1 MPTPGSLLEG
11 RATPAATAAYAR
23 EATAAKG
30 HFREALGV
38 TVSSLGIGT
47 YLGRDD
53 DWTDGAYTV
62 AVRRA
67 LQLGINVVDSAINY
81 RNQRSERAVGRA
93 LLQGGMPR
101 ERVVV
106 CTKGGF
112 LPFDGA
118 RPRDPRSFVEETYV
132 RPGLLRWDEVVDGVH
147 CLSPRFLSDQ
157 IDRSRRNLG
166 VATIDLYYLHNPE
179 TQLGEVPRDEFLR
192 RLRAAF
198 AELERACD
206 EQRIAA
212 YGTAT
217 WNGYRLPEDD
227 PEHLSL
233 KDVLACAR
241 EVAGERHRFRAV
253 QLPFNL
259 EMDEAASLPN
269 QGGRTLLQA
278 AAEAGIAVLAS
289 APVLQGRLAHLSPA
303 ERARLSGLD
312 TDAQRALQFVRG
324 TKGIT
329 CALVGTRSVAHLE
342 ENAAVARI
350 APAA

>member
-1 MPTPGSLLEG
+1 MPTPVLSLDG
-11 RATPAATAAYAR
+11 RATPFATQAYAR
-23 EATAAKG
+23 ESRAAAG
-30 HFREALGV
+30 HFREALGL

-53 DWTDGAYTV
+53 DRTDAAYV
-62 AVRRA
+62 DAVHRA
-67 LQLGINVVDSAINY
+67 LQLGINVVDTAIHY

-93 LLQGGMPR
+93 LRECGVPR
-101 ERVVV
+101 DRVLV

-112 LPFDGA
+112 LPFDGS

-132 RPGLLRWDEVVDGVH
+132 RPGVLRWEEVVDGVH

-166 VATIDLYYLHNPE
+166 LATIDLYYLHNVE
-179 TQLGEVPRDEFLR
+179 TQLGDVSRAEFLR

-217 WNGYRLPEDD
+217 WSGYRVPEDEA
-227 PEHLSL
+227 EHLSL
-233 KDVLACAR
+233 DDVVDCAR
-241 EVAGERHRFRAV
+241 EVGGARHRFRAV

-269 QGGRTLLQA
+269 QRGRTLLQA
-278 AAEAGIAVLAS
+278 AAELGIAVLAS

-303 ERARLSGLD
+303 ERERLSGLD
-312 TDAQRALQFVRG
+312 TDAQRALQFVRA

-329 CALVGTRSVAHLE
+329 CALVGTKSVAHVE
-342 ENAAVARI
+342 ENAAVAQI

>member
-1 MPTPGSLLEG
+1 MPTPVSPLPG
-11 RATPAATAAYAR
+11 RATPSATAAYAR
-23 EATAAKG
+23 EARAAAG

-38 TVSSLGIGT
+38 AVSSLGIGT

-53 DWTDGAYTV
+53 DHTDGAYV
-62 AVRRA
+62 GAVGRA
-67 LQLGINVVDSAINY
+67 LQLGINVIDSAINY

-93 LLQGGMPR
+93 LRESGVPR
-101 ERVVV
+101 ERVLV

-132 RPGLLRWDEVVDGVH
+132 RPGLLRWEEVVDGVH
-147 CLSPRFLSDQ
+147 CLSPRFLEDQ
-157 IDRSRRNLG
+157 IDRSWRNLG

-179 TQLGEVPRDEFLR
+179 TQLGEVPREEFLR

-206 EQRIAA
+206 DQRIAA

-217 WNGYRLPEDD
+217 WNGYRLPDDD
-227 PEHLSL
+227 PEHLSID
-233 KDVLACAR
+233 DVLACAR
-241 EVAGERHRFRAV
+241 EVAGARHRFRAV

-278 AAEAGIAVLAS
+278 AAEAGIAALAS
-289 APVLQGRLAHLSPA
+289 VPVLQGRLAHLSPP
-303 ERARLSGLD
+303 ERARLAGLD
-312 TDAQRALQFVRG
+312 TDAPRALPVVRP
-324 TKGIT
+324 TPRIT
-329 CALVGTRSVAHLE
+329 C
-342 ENAAVARI
+342 
-350 APAA
+350 PP

>member
-1 MPTPGSLLEG
+1 MPTPAPLLEG
-11 RATPAATAAYAR
+11 RATPSSTAAYAR
-23 EATAAKG
+23 DSRLPDG
-30 HFREALGV
+30 HFREAMGV
-38 TVSSLGIGT
+38 TVSSVGIGT

-53 DWTDGAYTV
+53 DRTDAAYEE
-62 AVRRA
+62 ALRRA

-93 LLQGGMPR
+93 LRAGIVPR

-112 LPFDGA
+112 LPFDSV
-118 RPRDPRSFVEETYV
+118 RPRDPRSFIEETYV

-147 CLSPRFLSDQ
+147 SLSPRFLADQ

-179 TQLGEVPRDEFLR
+179 TQLGEVARDEFLR
-192 RLRAAF
+192 RLRGAF

-217 WNGYRLPEDD
+217 WNGYRVAGDD
-227 PEHLSL
+227 EEYLSL
-233 KDVLACAR
+233 DEVLECAR
-241 EVAGERHRFRAV
+241 EAAGGQHRFRAI

-259 EMDEAASLPN
+259 EMDEAASLAN
-269 QGGRTLLQA
+269 QRGRTLLDA
-278 AAEAGIAVLAS
+278 ARDEGIAVFAS

-303 ERARLSGLD
+303 ERERLSRLS
-312 TDAQRALQFVRG
+312 TDAQRALQFVRA
-324 TKGIT
+324 TRGIT
-329 CALVGTRSVAHLE
+329 CALVGMKSVAHVE
-342 ENAAVARI
+342 ENAAVARM

>member
-1 MPTPGSLLEG
+1 MPTSVSLLDG
-11 RATPAATAAYAR
+11 RATPSATAAYAR
-23 EATAAKG
+23 EMRAAAG

-53 DWTDGAYTV
+53 DRTDAAYAD

-67 LQLGINVVDSAINY
+67 LELGINVVDSAINY

-93 LLQGGMPR
+93 LREGSIPR
-101 ERVVV
+101 ERVLV

-112 LPFDGA
+112 LPFDGG

-132 RPGLLRWDEVVDGVH
+132 RPGLLRWDEVVDGIH

-166 VATIDLYYLHNPE
+166 IATIDLYYLHNPE
-179 TQLGEVPRDEFLR
+179 TQLGAVSRDEFFR

-217 WNGYRLPEDD
+217 WNGYRLSDD
-227 PEHLSL
+227 EPEHLSL
-233 KDVLACAR
+233 HDVLECAR
-241 EVAGERHRFRAV
+241 EAGGARNRFRAV

-259 EMDEAASLPN
+259 EMDEAASFAN
-269 QGGRTLLQA
+269 QRGQTLLQA
-278 AAEAGIAVLAS
+278 AADAGIAVFAS

-312 TDAQRALQFVRG
+312 TDAQRALQFVRA
-324 TKGIT
+324 TPGIT
-329 CALVGTRSVAHLE
+329 CALVGTRSVAHVE
-342 ENAAVARI
+342 ENAAVAHA